1 MTLST
6 PPHETSP
13 SSPSSSGSGS
23 VLREYISPTCKLQIS
38 ANPSALEKWTRKPTL
53 KNQRFLLSFE
63 DPRLSEDQW
72 VSLRGDRLKLA
83 ALTEAVTTYVQGFLS
98 QSRSITPLENPTHLT
113 ETEPKTILQ
122 SPQGISLQPKGLLA
136 HSLNLGTIATEATG
150 ESLSL
155 TSTQLADLA
164 SVLDEH
170 STATLDLPVLNRD
183 TAWMR
188 SPTAWGKIA
197 ALSLLSVGITANV
210 LNQFSPKKAPVQIAS
225 QASSSDQRLTPPQVP
240 QSSPTPSVFISPGSN
255 LPGQQIPPIGSTTP
269 PIVADSNSNTNGAA
283 PGTSNP
289 DTGNKPDLGNKSDTK
304 SNSTE
309 KPATGGV
316 EATGEAASKN
326 GGTSQ
331 NRTASKPS
339 MPVENVPKASQPQPS
354 APIAARKPSNL
365 EATADRN
372 DPEPPPAGESQ
383 LDMIQAKIPQ
393 RWFPPEKFSGELV
406 YIVDV
411 APDGKVISRTPEGKA
426 SPAAEAILP
435 AIGTPFVPSSS
446 PYKIRVLFLPDGT
459 RIVEKM

>member
-6 PPHETSP
+6 PPNETSP
-13 SSPSSSGSGS
+13 SPTSNASGS

-38 ANPSALEKWTRKPTL
+38 ANLSVLEKWTRKPTL

-98 QSRSITPLENPTHLT
+98 QSRSISPLDSPLDLT
-113 ETEPKTILQ
+113 ESETKTAFQ

-150 ESLSL
+150 DHLSL

-170 STATLDLPVLNRD
+170 STATLDLPALNRD

-210 LNQFSPKKAPVQIAS
+210 LNQFSPKKAPTQIAS

-240 QSSPTPSVFISPGSN
+240 QPNPTPSVFVSPGSS
-255 LPGQQIPPIGSTTP
+255 LPGQQIPPIGSSTP
-269 PIVADSNSNTNGAA
+269 PIVADSNSNNTNPQDLTKGGVPKKETSEKPSTGAVESTANNTPKKDTASQNNPEAGKPSLPVEPIPKPSQTKPQAA
-283 PGTSNP
+283 PASRR
-289 DTGNKPDLGNKSDTK
+289 
-304 SNSTE
+304 
-309 KPATGGV
+309 PA
-316 EATGEAASKN
+316 
-326 GGTSQ
+326 
-331 NRTASKPS
+331 
-339 MPVENVPKASQPQPS
+339 
-354 APIAARKPSNL
+354 NL
-365 EATADRN
+365 EATADKS
-372 DPEPPPAGESQ
+372 DPEPPPAGEAQ
-383 LDMIQAKIPQ
+383 LDVIQAKIPQ
-393 RWFPPEKFSGELV
+393 KWSPPEKFSGELV
-406 YIVDV
+406 YTIEI
-411 APDGKVISRTPEGKA
+411 ASDGKVISRTPEGKS

-435 AIGTPFVPSSS
+435 SIGTTFIPASS

-459 RIVEKM
+459 RTVDKL

>member
-6 PPHETSP
+6 PPNEISP
-13 SSPSSSGSGS
+13 SPTSNASGS
-23 VLREYISPTCKLQIS
+23 VLREYSSPTCKLQIS

-98 QSRSITPLENPTHLT
+98 QSRSISPLDSPLDLT
-113 ETEPKTILQ
+113 ESETKTVFQ

-136 HSLNLGTIATEATG
+136 HSLNLGTIATESTG
-150 ESLSL
+150 PHLSL

-170 STATLDLPVLNRD
+170 STATLDLPALNRD

-210 LNQFSPKKAPVQIAS
+210 LNQFSPKKAPTQIAS

-240 QSSPTPSVFISPGSN
+240 QPNPSPSSFISPGSS
-255 LPGQQIPPIGSTTP
+255 LPGQQVPPIGSSTP
-269 PIVADSNSNTNGAA
+269 PIVADSN
-283 PGTSNP
+283 PKIQ
-289 DTGNKPDLGNKSDTK
+289 DTPKTDTP
-304 SNSTE
+304 E
-309 KPATGGV
+309 KPASGVV
-316 EATGEAASKN
+316 EATGKATPKKDV
-326 GGTSQ
+326 TSQ
-331 NRTASKPS
+331 NSQEPKKLPS
-339 MPVENVPKASQPQPS
+339 GTVQQVPVASQPKPQAQP
-354 APIAARKPSNL
+354 AARRPANL
-365 EATADRN
+365 EATADKS
-372 DPEPPPAGESQ
+372 DPEPPPAGEAQ
-383 LDMIQAKIPQ
+383 LDIIQIQAKIPQ
-393 RWFPPEKFSGELV
+393 KWSPPEKFSGELV
-406 YIVDV
+406 YTIEI
-411 APDGKVISRTPEGKA
+411 ASDGKVISRTPEGKS

-435 AIGTPFVPSSS
+435 SIGTTFIPASS

-459 RIVEKM
+459 RTVDKL